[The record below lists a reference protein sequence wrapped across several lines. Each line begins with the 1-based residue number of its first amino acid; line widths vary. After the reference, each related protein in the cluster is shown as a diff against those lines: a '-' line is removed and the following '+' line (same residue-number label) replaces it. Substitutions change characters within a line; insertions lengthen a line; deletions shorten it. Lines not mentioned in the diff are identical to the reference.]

1 MQTVL
6 AIDTS
11 TAACSAA
18 LWQGGAVRARRYEV
32 LGRGHAENLM
42 AMIDDVNRE
51 AGVAPDALTLIAV
64 TTGPGAFTGIRLGL
78 ATARGLAL
86 ALGIPC
92 AGFTTTETMAAAV
105 RAEPGEAVVAVL
117 DSKRGDFYVQ
127 VFDGEGQALSA
138 AAVASAE
145 GLAGIVAAAVPAG
158 AGCVLAGDVQED
170 AAKIIASAG
179 FRVRPSEVVTPDA
192 GVLAGLAAGRGE
204 AGAAPARPAPLYLRP
219 ADATPAKRGG
229 RIRE

>member
-18 LWQGGAVRARRYEV
+18 LWQDGAIRARRYEV

-42 AMIDDVNRE
+42 AMIDAVNRE
-51 AGVAPDALTLIAV
+51 AGVAPDELTLVAV

-105 RAEPGEAVVAVL
+105 RAEPGEAIVAAL

-138 AAVASAE
+138 VEVASAD
-145 GLAGIVAAAVPAG
+145 GLADVVARAVPAG

-170 AAKIIASAG
+170 AAMIIESTG
-179 FRVRPSEVVTPDA
+179 LKVRTSEVLTPDA
-192 GVLAGLAAGRGE
+192 GVLAGLAAGRNE

>member
-18 LWQGGAVRARRYEV
+18 LWRDGAVRARRYEV
-32 LGRGHAENLM
+32 LGRGHAENLL
-42 AMIDDVNRE
+42 AMIDDVNSD
-51 AGVAPDALTLIAV
+51 AGVVPDALTLIAV

-105 RAEPGEAVVAVL
+105 RAGPGEAVVAVL

-127 VFDGEGQALSA
+127 VFDGSGQALSE
-138 AAVASAE
+138 AAVASAD
-145 GLAGIVAAAVPAG
+145 GLADAVARAVPAG
-158 AGCVLAGDVQED
+158 AGCVLAGDVQKE
-170 AAKIIASAG
+170 AARIIEAAG
-179 FRVRPSEVVTPDA
+179 LKVRTSEILTPDA
-192 GVLAGLAAGRGE
+192 GVLAGLAAGRGQ
-204 AGAAPARPAPLYLRP
+204 AGAALARPAPLYLRP